1 MNLEDYVITIRFDKS
16 MEPYFTVTKKG
27 EPHKCNDEE
36 LRVVSKALD
45 VIRRRIDFIT
55 GDHESRF
62 KQANMETN
70 NKCKHLRTDDN
81 CKWCDLGYM
90 LQCDRCRELKG
101 NEDEE

>member
-36 LRVVSKALD
+36 LRVVSKTLD

-55 GDHESRF
+55 GDYEPRF

-70 NKCKHLRTDDN
+70 NRCKHLRTDEGLR
-81 CKWCDLGYM
+81 WCELGYM
-90 LQCDRCRELKG
+90 LQCDRCRERKG
-101 NEDEE
+101 NDDEF